1 MSDTSNGYAGA
12 RDPSSSTSQFNALS
26 FLVNQILNA
35 RNIATLVQIK
45 AVTNSGGLS
54 PVGFVDVV
62 PLVSQ
67 LDGSKNAVP
76 HGVVHNV
83 PYFRLQGGASA
94 IILDPQVGDIGLA
107 VFADRDISAVK
118 AGKAAAN
125 PGSGRRS
132 DKADGLYV
140 GGFLNGTPAQY
151 VQFSAGGIAMVSPTA
166 INLTAP
172 TVSINAGTSVAITS
186 PTFTHNGKNVGST
199 HTHGGITPGGSN
211 TSGPS

>member
-1 MSDTSNGYAGA
+1 MSDSSNGYAGA

-67 LDGSKNAVP
+67 LDGHKNAVP
-76 HGVVHNV
+76 HGIVHNI
-83 PYFRLQGGASA
+83 PYFRLQGGTSA

-118 AGKAAAN
+118 ASRAAAN

-172 TVSINAGTSVAITS
+172 TVALNAGTSVAINS
-186 PTFTHNGKNVGST
+186 PSFTHNGKNVGST
-199 HTHGGITPGGSN
+199 HTHGGVVPGGG
-211 TSGPS
+211 TSGGPS